1 MSRRAQGDV
10 GAVAASVALMPI
22 VITLF
27 FTVIQISFWFH
38 GRSVATAAAHHALE
52 AARAYDAP
60 AGAGEAAANEFLDI
74 AGGVDVQDI
83 QVDVVGDVV
92 TVTVVAEP
100 VSIVPG
106 LQKDITVTLEA
117 PQERIVE

>member
-1 MSRRAQGDV
+1 MRTRARGDV
-10 GAVAASVALMPI
+10 GAVAASVALMPM

-27 FTVIQISFWFH
+27 FTVIQVSFWYH

-52 AARAYDAP
+52 SARAYNGTEGD
-60 AGAGEAAANEFLDI
+60 GVAAANEFLGI
-74 AGGVDVQDI
+74 AGGLQNEDVQVQI
-83 QVDVVGDVV
+83 AGDVV
-92 TVTVVAEP
+92 TVTVTADP

-106 LQKDITVTLEA
+106 LQKDISVTLEG

>member
-1 MSRRAQGDV
+1 MSGRARNDI
-10 GAVAASVALMPI
+10 GAIAASVALMPI

-38 GRSVATAAAHHALE
+38 GRSVALAAAHQALE
-52 AARAYDAP
+52 GARAYDSSA
-60 AGAGEAAANEFLDI
+60 AEGESAAYEFLGV
-74 AGGVDVQDI
+74 AGGLQNEDVQVQI
-83 QVDVVGDVV
+83 AGDVV
-92 TVTVVAEP
+92 TVTVQADP

-117 PQERIVE
+117 PRERIVE

>member
-1 MSRRAQGDV
+1 MSRRARGDV
-10 GAVAASVALMPI
+10 GAIAASVALMPI
-22 VITLF
+22 VLTLF
-27 FTVIQISFWFH
+27 FTVIQVSFWYH

-60 AGAGEAAANEFLDI
+60 AGAGEAAAYEFLDI

-83 QVDVVGDVV
+83 QVSVAGDVV
-92 TVTVVAEP
+92 TVTVIAEP

-106 LQKDITVTLEA
+106 LQKDITVTLQA